1 MNDSRQTPDSSED
14 DLLQHFRQQAAGEPP
29 TRLDSLILAAARREA
44 PVPSPSPWQRWWQA
58 CQRPRWQVAF
68 ASLVG
73 VALMLALVQR
83 SPEQPP
89 MYDIAPEA
97 TSPAPV
103 SVERQAAPVSSELS
117 RSVPQPIQSA
127 PAGALSAPAPAA
139 APMANFA
146 KPAQT
151 ESFKAETQEQVSK
164 PMADEAKAKVSKR
177 TAEPTKTLDDELREV
192 LRLRGRGQV
201 KAADAQLAE
210 LHKRYPEEN
219 LAARLEALQRP

>member
-1 MNDSRQTPDSSED
+1 MTDSRQTPDSAED
-14 DLLQHFRQQAAGEPP
+14 ELLQHFRQQATGEPP
-29 TRLDSLILAAARREA
+29 ARLDSIILAAARREA
-44 PVPSPSPWQRWWQA
+44 PAPSPSLWQRWWQA

-73 VALMLALVQR
+73 VALMLTLVQR

-97 TSPAPV
+97 TSPASV
-103 SVERQAAPVSSELS
+103 SAERQAAPVSSELA
-117 RSVPQPIQSA
+117 RPVPQPIQSA

-139 APMANFA
+139 PMANFA

-151 ESFKAETQEQVSK
+151 ESFKAEMQEQTSK

-177 TAEPTKTLDDELREV
+177 AAEPAKTLDDELREV
-192 LRLRGRGQV
+192 LRLRGLGQV
-201 KAADAQLAE
+201 KAVDDQLAA

-219 LAARLEALQRP
+219 LAARLKELQEQ

>member
-1 MNDSRQTPDSSED
+1 M
-14 DLLQHFRQQAAGEPP
+14 
-29 TRLDSLILAAARREA
+29 ILAAARREA
-44 PVPSPSPWQRWWQA
+44 PAPSPSLWQRWWQA

-73 VALMLALVQR
+73 IALMLTLVQR

-97 TSPAPV
+97 TQTAPA
-103 SVERQAAPVSSELS
+103 SAERQAAPVSSELS

-139 APMANFA
+139 PMANFA

-151 ESFKAETQEQVSK
+151 ESFKAEVREQASE

-177 TAEPTKTLDDELREV
+177 TAEPAKTLDDELREV
-192 LRLRGRGQV
+192 LRLRGLGQV
-201 KAADAQLAE
+201 KAADDHLAA
-210 LHKRYPEEN
+210 LHKRYPQEN
-219 LAARLEALQRP
+219 LAARLEALRRD

>member
-1 MNDSRQTPDSSED
+1 MTDSRQTPDSAED
-14 DLLQHFRQQAAGEPP
+14 ELLQHFRQQATGEPP
-29 TRLDSLILAAARREA
+29 ARLDSTILAAARREA
-44 PVPSPSPWQRWWQA
+44 PAPSPSLWQRWWQV

-103 SVERQAAPVSSELS
+103 SVERQAEPVSSELA
-117 RSVPQPIQSA
+117 RPVPQSIQSA

-139 APMANFA
+139 PMANFA

-151 ESFKAETQEQVSK
+151 ESFSAETQPKAEKS
-164 PMADEAKAKVSKR
+164 MADEAKAKVSKR
-177 TAEPTKTLDDELREV
+177 AAESAKTLDDELREV
-192 LRLRGRGQV
+192 LRLRGLGQV
-201 KAADAQLAE
+201 KAAEDQLAA

>member
-1 MNDSRQTPDSSED
+1 MTDARKTPED
-14 DLLQHFRQQAAGEPP
+14 QVLQHFREHGTGEPP
-29 TRLDSLILAAARREA
+29 AHLDAFILATARREA
-44 PVPSPSPWQRWWQA
+44 PVPKPNLWQRWLRA
-58 CQRPRWQVAF
+58 CQQPRWQVAF

-97 TSPAPV
+97 TLTAPA
-103 SVERQAAPVSSELS
+103 SAERQAAPVSSELA
-117 RSVPQPIQSA
+117 RPVPQPIQGA
-127 PAGALSAPAPAA
+127 PAGALSAPAPA

-151 ESFKAETQEQVSK
+151 ESFKAEIREQVSK

-192 LRLRGRGQV
+192 LRLRGMGQV
-201 KAADAQLAE
+201 KAAEDQLAA

>member
-1 MNDSRQTPDSSED
+1 MTDSRQTPDSAED
-14 DLLQHFRQQAAGEPP
+14 ELLQHFRQQATNEPP
-29 TRLDSLILAAARREA
+29 ARLDSMILAAARREA
-44 PVPSPSPWQRWWQA
+44 PAPSPSLWQLWWQA

-73 VALMLALVQR
+73 VALILALVQR

-97 TSPAPV
+97 ASPASV
-103 SVERQAAPVSSELS
+103 SVERQTAPVSSELA
-117 RSVPQPIQSA
+117 RPVPQPIQSA

-139 APMANFA
+139 PMANFA

-151 ESFKAETQEQVSK
+151 ESFKAEMREQVSK

-177 TAEPTKTLDDELREV
+177 TAEPAKTLDDELREV
-192 LRLRGRGQV
+192 LRLRGLGQV
-201 KAADAQLAE
+201 KAADDQLAA
-210 LHKRYPEEN
+210 LHQRYPEEN